1 MFYRIE
7 DIPDS
12 QTMQAV
18 VARLLPLVPFSRR
31 DKALRYKHLH
41 GQYCCLRVWEILHE
55 LLVSHSFL
63 PAISSL
69 SELTYVEDDY
79 GKPWLTIGG
88 RRAENI
94 YFSLSHTKN
103 AIAVA
108 VSNRPVGIDIEAVVS
123 QERVGDSHFLERTM
137 SATERQSIAEAD
149 DPRLMFT
156 ELWTRK
162 EAYVKLLGTGLDM
175 NTLPMLLNEA
185 DAYTFRTGYGS
196 GYAYSVVCKA
206 DQGEK

>member
-1 MFYRIE
+1 M
-7 DIPDS
+7 
-12 QTMQAV
+12 
-18 VARLLPLVPFSRR
+18 
-31 DKALRYKHLH
+31 RYKHLH

-79 GKPWLTIGG
+79 GKPWMTIGG
-88 RRAENI
+88 KRAENI

-137 SATERQSIAEAD
+137 SAAECKQINLAD
-149 DPRLMFT
+149 NPRLVFT

-175 NTLPMLLNEA
+175 DTLPKLLNEA
-185 DAYTFRTGYGS
+185 DAYTFHTGYGS
-196 GYAYSVVCKA
+196 GYAYSVVCEA
-206 DQGEK
+206 DQGEN

>member
-1 MFYRIE
+1 
-7 DIPDS
+7 
-12 QTMQAV
+12 MQAV

-31 DKALRYKHLH
+31 DKAMCYKHLH

-79 GKPWLTIGG
+79 GKPWLTVGSV
-88 RRAENI
+88 REENI

-137 SATERQSIAEAD
+137 NATERQSIAEAD

-185 DAYTFRTGYGS
+185 DAYTFHTGYGS
-196 GYAYSVVCKA
+196 GYAYSVVCEA
-206 DQGEK
+206 DQGEN

>member
-18 VARLLPLVPFSRR
+18 VARLLPLVPLSRR
-31 DKALRYKHLH
+31 DKALHYKHLH

-79 GKPWLTIGG
+79 GKPWLTVGSV
-88 RRAENI
+88 REENI

-108 VSNRPVGIDIEAVVS
+108 VSRRPVGIDVEAVVS

-137 SATERQSIAEAD
+137 SAAECKQINLANN
-149 DPRLMFT
+149 PRLMFT

-185 DAYTFRTGYGS
+185 GAYTFHTGHGS
-196 GYAYSVVCKA
+196 GYAYSIVCKA
-206 DQGEK
+206 DQGEN

>member
-1 MFYRIE
+1 M
-7 DIPDS
+7 
-12 QTMQAV
+12 
-18 VARLLPLVPFSRR
+18 
-31 DKALRYKHLH
+31 
-41 GQYCCLRVWEILHE
+41 
-55 LLVSHSFL
+55 LVSHSFL

-79 GKPWLTIGG
+79 GKPRLTIGSV
-88 RRAENI
+88 REENI

-108 VSNRPVGIDIEAVVS
+108 VSRRPVGIDVEAVVS
-123 QERVGDSHFLERTM
+123 QERIGDSHFLERTM
-137 SATERQSIAEAD
+137 SATECKQINLANN
-149 DPRLMFT
+149 PRLMFT

-185 DAYTFRTGYGS
+185 EAYTFHTGYGS
-196 GYAYSVVCKA
+196 GYAYSIVCKA
-206 DQGEK
+206 DQGEN

>member
-31 DKALRYKHLH
+31 EKAMCYKHLH

-79 GKPWLTIGG
+79 GKPWLTVGSV
-88 RRAENI
+88 REENI

-123 QERVGDSHFLERTM
+123 QERVGDGHFLERTM
-137 SATERQSIAEAD
+137 SATERKQINMANN
-149 DPRLMFT
+149 PRLVFT

-175 NTLPMLLNEA
+175 DTLPMLLNEA
-185 DAYTFRTGYGS
+185 DAYTFHTGYGS
-196 GYAYSVVCKA
+196 GYAYSVVCEA

>member
-1 MFYRIE
+1 
-7 DIPDS
+7 
-12 QTMQAV
+12 MQAV

-31 DKALRYKHLH
+31 EKAMCYKHLH

-79 GKPWLTIGG
+79 GKPWLTVGSV
-88 RRAENI
+88 REENI

-123 QERVGDSHFLERTM
+123 QERVGDGHFLERTM
-137 SATERQSIAEAD
+137 SATERKQINMANN
-149 DPRLMFT
+149 PRLVFT

-175 NTLPMLLNEA
+175 DTLPMLLNEA
-185 DAYTFRTGYGS
+185 DAYTFHTGYGS
-196 GYAYSVVCKA
+196 GYAYSVVCEA